1 MVARFITGGLGFI
14 GSNYLNIMVNK
25 YLYDL
30 FVCLDT
36 NTYVAVN
43 VNIKDIDINNLF
55 MDTNVNGVR
64 NLSDLYLKYKVKR
77 FHQVSIDEVYCD

>member
-1 MVARFITGGLGFI
+1 
-14 GSNYLNIMVNK
+14 MVNK

-30 FVCLDT
+30 FVCLDA

-43 VNIKDIDINNLF
+43 VNIFYIDINNLF

-64 NLSDLYLKYKVKR
+64 NLSDLSLKYKVKR